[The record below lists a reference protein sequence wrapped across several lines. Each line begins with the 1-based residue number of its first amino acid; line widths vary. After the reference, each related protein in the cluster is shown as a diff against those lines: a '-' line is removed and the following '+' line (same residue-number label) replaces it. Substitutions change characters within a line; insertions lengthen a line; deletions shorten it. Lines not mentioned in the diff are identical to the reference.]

1 MDEISALAE
10 ATSDKVQ
17 SIRRNLKITVNE
29 FFITA
34 AALTLAIYND
44 RYNIKIGWIYN
55 GRDDI
60 ISTTTAGPLFRD
72 LPVAFRFHDDT
83 LLKDI
88 FSSAGLQVK
97 KGIENSCYPY
107 EDMDAQVVE
116 EDCISVL
123 YQQDIREVNTA
134 YGTEVEQIDIRQN
147 YAAAQNILDIQI
159 LDGEDGFQ
167 IVFDYSTGRYKR
179 ESMEKF
185 MDMFLDVLEYIAD
198 NESKDG
204 ITFRDVRDAAE
215 C

>member
-1 MDEISALAE
+1 
-10 ATSDKVQ
+10 
-17 SIRRNLKITVNE
+17 
-29 FFITA
+29 
-34 AALTLAIYND
+34 
-44 RYNIKIGWIYN
+44 
-55 GRDDI
+55 
-60 ISTTTAGPLFRD
+60 
-72 LPVAFRFHDDT
+72 
-83 LLKDI
+83 
-88 FSSAGLQVK
+88 
-97 KGIENSCYPY
+97 
-107 EDMDAQVVE
+107 MDAQVVE

-134 YGTEVEQIDIRQN
+134 YGSEVEQIDIRQN

-185 MDMFLDVLEYIAD
+185 MDMFLDVLDYIAD

-215 C
+215 D

>member
-1 MDEISALAE
+1 M
-10 ATSDKVQ
+10 
-17 SIRRNLKITVNE
+17 
-29 FFITA
+29 
-34 AALTLAIYND
+34 
-44 RYNIKIGWIYN
+44 
-55 GRDDI
+55 
-60 ISTTTAGPLFRD
+60 
-72 LPVAFRFHDDT
+72 

-88 FSSAGLQVK
+88 FRSTGMQVK

-123 YQQDIREVNTA
+123 YQQDIREA
-134 YGTEVEQIDIRQN
+134 DSIDGIKVEQIDIRQN

-185 MDMFLDVLEYIAD
+185 LDMLLDVLEYIAD
-198 NESKDG
+198 NESRDG
-204 ITFRDVRDAAE
+204 ITFEDVRDAVI
-215 C
+215 